1 MDAWAE
7 RQASMRRAELSS
19 TMIYVTEALEEV
31 ALDDLLHAG
40 GYRGEK
46 RRAVVFYLDRGTSGF
61 ASLLW
66 WIQAWEFIGL
76 NDKEE
81 GFDIVIMAHP
91 EAVPNIPTK
100 CSEIGK
106 DFVPSYGEAG
116 QCIYKPYIG
125 KKLVGILKC
134 EKSNN
139 FTCQESPTVTRP
151 MTTI

>member
-1 MDAWAE
+1 MTLLLLVDNDAWAE
-7 RQASMRRAELSS
+7 RQASMRAAELSS
-19 TMIYVTEALEEV
+19 TKISVTAALEEI

-46 RRAVVFYLDRGTSGF
+46 RRAVVFYLDRGTSGL

-76 NDKEE
+76 SDKEE
-81 GFDIVIMAHP
+81 EFDIVIMVHP

-100 CSEIGK
+100 CSEISK

-125 KKLVGILKC
+125 R
-134 EKSNN
+134 N
-139 FTCQESPTVTRP
+139 
-151 MTTI
+151 

>member
-1 MDAWAE
+1 M
-7 RQASMRRAELSS
+7 SS
-19 TMIYVTEALEEV
+19 TMIYVTEALEEI

-46 RRAVVFYLDRGTSGF
+46 RRAVVFYLDRGTSGL

-76 NDKEE
+76 TAKEE

-100 CSEIGK
+100 CSEIDK
-106 DFVPSYGEAG
+106 DFVASFGEAG
-116 QCIYKPYIG
+116 QCIFKPYMG
-125 KKLVGILKC
+125 RKYLESATL
-134 EKSNN
+134 EKYLFN
-139 FTCQESPTVTRP
+139 CQESPTVTRP